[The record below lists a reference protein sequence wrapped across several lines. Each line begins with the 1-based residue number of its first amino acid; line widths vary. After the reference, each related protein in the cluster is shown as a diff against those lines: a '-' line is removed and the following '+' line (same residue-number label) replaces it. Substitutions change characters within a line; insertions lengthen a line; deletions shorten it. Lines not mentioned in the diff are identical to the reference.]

1 MRLGSQ
7 CQQAPPHRGWERA
20 GLSTFGKGQRMSII
34 DLRYAANLS
43 KAGFTAD
50 EIRKIIGLN
59 ENSST
64 QAVQEPEEK
73 TEIETDSGADP
84 DPAEEIT
91 VQNEDNQPE
100 NRTVTEEDP
109 EQEEE
114 KPVQNVDEK
123 PKVNPLTRNENPGGE
138 SLIDALA
145 KVL

>member
-1 MRLGSQ
+1 
-7 CQQAPPHRGWERA
+7 
-20 GLSTFGKGQRMSII
+20 MSII

-59 ENSST
+59 ENSSDKP
-64 QAVQEPEEK
+64 VQEPEEK
-73 TEIETDSGADP
+73 TEIEMNNGADP
-84 DPAEEIT
+84 TGENENT
-91 VQNEDNQPE
+91 VQNEEEQPE
-100 NRTVTEEDP
+100 NGAVTEADP

-114 KPVQNVDEK
+114 NPVQSVDEK
-123 PKVNPLTRNENPGGE
+123 PKANPLTRNENTKGE